1 MPTKSHLSIEPS
13 FASVSD
19 KQRES
24 NHKILQPILTDL
36 IAFGLNVKQLHWNV
50 VGPNFRP
57 IHLHLDEIYGEVQES
72 VDLVAERLSAC
83 GHSPTG
89 TAKSVATDSE
99 IKDVPEGFVRD
110 EEVLLLA
117 SARTH
122 ELVGLIR
129 SRMAEIEDI
138 DAATADL
145 LHGICLGLEKH
156 HWMLQAQRV

>member
-1 MPTKSHLSIEPS
+1 MPTKSNPSIESS
-13 FASVSD
+13 FASVSE
-19 KQRES
+19 KQREA

-57 IHLHLDEIYGEVQES
+57 IHLHLDEIYGEVQEA
-72 VDLVAERLSAC
+72 VDSVAERLSAC
-83 GHSPTG
+83 GHSPNG
-89 TAKSVATDSE
+89 TAKSVAADSE
-99 IKDVPEGFVRD
+99 IKDVPEGFTRD
-110 EEVLLLA
+110 QEVLLLA

-145 LHGICLGLEKH
+145 LHGICLDLEKH